1 MESTNPVATLL
12 QQALGLISTNMS
24 IPVAIDYDAITKAA
38 VKTVEEERRKI
49 YDKVLVTQKEAQDTY
64 GKSVINAL
72 VKRGVLQKYKF
83 DTRETVDREGN
94 PIIKAK
100 GVIYYRKAEIESAV
114 EKGNILKGTRRGV
127 I

>member
-1 MESTNPVATLL
+1 METTNPVATLL
-12 QQALGLISTNMS
+12 QQALGLMSTNVS
-24 IPVAIDYDAITKAA
+24 IPVAIDYDAITKAL

-49 YDKVLVTQKEAQDTY
+49 YNKVLVTQKEAQDTY

-114 EKGNILKGTRRGV
+114 EKGNILKGTRRG
-127 I
+127 II

>member
-1 MESTNPVATLL
+1 METTNPVATLL
-12 QQALGLISTNMS
+12 QQALGLMSTNVS

-49 YDKVLVTQKEAQDTY
+49 YNKVLVTQKEAQDTY

-114 EKGNILKGTRRGV
+114 EKGNILKGTRRG
-127 I
+127 II